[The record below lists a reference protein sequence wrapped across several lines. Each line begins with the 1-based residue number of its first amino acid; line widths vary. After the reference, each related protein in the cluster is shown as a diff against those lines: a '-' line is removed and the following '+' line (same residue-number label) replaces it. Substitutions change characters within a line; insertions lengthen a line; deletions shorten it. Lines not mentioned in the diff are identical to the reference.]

1 MPKKCKNPLMAVS
14 ATIAYYMELS
24 NISNKELCEKLTM
37 APATWIQKKKNP
49 EKFNL
54 GELSVIAKIFN
65 VDLIVL
71 IGGLIPKEERSI

>member
-1 MPKKCKNPLMAVS
+1 MPKKCKNPLMAVP
-14 ATIAYYMELS
+14 ATIAYYMEMS
-24 NISNKELCEKLTM
+24 EISNKELCEKLTM
-37 APATWIQKKKNP
+37 APATWIQKKKHP

-71 IGGLIPKEERSI
+71 IGGLIPKEERSS